1 MAQRMNPQTDQRY
14 KQKKGNKY
22 YKEMKEISFMTPE
35 WGRPS
40 YDQNLEATKERL
52 RLINSTNK
60 NKTISEG

>member
-1 MAQRMNPQTDQRY
+1 
-14 KQKKGNKY
+14 
-22 YKEMKEISFMTPE
+22 MTPE